1 MDMNPFLSIA
11 REAALTAGKVITEI
25 RNSHDLRIQFKED
38 NSPVTQ
44 ADLAA
49 QEVIIST
56 IRRYVNHQI
65 RSEELPSTEGIFL
78 GKDSP
83 ETWIV
88 DPIDGTEEFISGGKY
103 FSISI
108 AYTHHGKVLVGVIY
122 APALEQ
128 LYYATRGEGA
138 FLNDQRIQVSSKQ
151 TLKGA
156 RQLLT
161 PEQFQ
166 RKFYQKILQVLE
178 TKPVLSKASTSLK
191 AALIASGEVD
201 IYLKRGPTHEW
212 DIAAGDLLIWE
223 AGGVVTDLSG
233 LPILYTDKNP
243 DHILGLCAG
252 NKILHGAALKT
263 LRTQD
268 LI

>member
-1 MDMNPFLSIA
+1 MNPFLNVA
-11 REAALTAGKVITEI
+11 REAALIAGKIITEF
-25 RNSHDLRIQFKED
+25 RNRPDLRIQFKED

-56 IRRYVNHQI
+56 IRRYFNHQI
-65 RSEELPSTEGIFL
+65 RSEELPLTEGIFL

-83 ETWIV
+83 ETWII

-108 AYTHHGKVLVGVIY
+108 AYTHHGEVLAGVIY

-128 LYYATRGEGA
+128 LYYATRGDGA
-138 FLNDQRIQVSSKQ
+138 FLNDRCIQVSSKQ
-151 TLKGA
+151 TLKEA

-166 RKFYQKILQVLE
+166 RKIYQKILQVLE
-178 TKPVLSKASTSLK
+178 TKPVLLKASLSLK

-201 IYLKRGPTHEW
+201 IYLKLGPICEW
-212 DIAAGDLLIWE
+212 DIAAGDLLIRE
-223 AGGVVTDLSG
+223 AGGVLTDLSG

-252 NKILHGAALKT
+252 NKILHPTALKT
-263 LRTQD
+263 LRTQG